1 MGRTIA
7 LAQRENAALAI
18 AEHLHF
24 DVTAA
29 RNPALQKH
37 AGITKTTR
45 CKALRSFERCRQ
57 FSRIMASL
65 QTDTATAGGALQHD
79 RKADASCLSLC
90 CGQIADEME

>member
-1 MGRTIA
+1 
-7 LAQRENAALAI
+7 
-18 AEHLHF
+18 
-24 DVTAA
+24 
-29 RNPALQKH
+29 
-37 AGITKTTR
+37 
-45 CKALRSFERCRQ
+45 LRSFERCRQ